1 MSGDRT
7 PSDSERDSHDFRDVV
22 VVGGGVAGL
31 STAVFT
37 ARQGLDTLVIDDGGS
52 LLRRNAHLE
61 NFRASRWAW
70 TPGACS
76 TSSPSRLRPR
86 APTGST
92 AVRREWRR
100 SVRARA
106 SKPEATKRS
115 TTPGSSLRS
124 TVTTRTT
131 PATPATRPEPGTS
144 SPRRKT
150 RSVTSRAWGVGI
162 LDRGKSYVDTDER
175 GRTGVDG
182 LYAAGR
188 LAEKPHQA
196 AVCAGHGAE
205 VGVTILEEDERGFY
219 HDWVAPEGYF
229 TDRGRQVPPG
239 CEEIDAAERRERE
252 EASREAIRER
262 FAAPHPDP
270 QETHPSL
277 EE

>member
-1 MSGDRT
+1 MSGDETPGDDEADSRRT
-7 PSDSERDSHDFRDVV
+7 RDVV
-22 VVGGGVAGL
+22 VGGGGVAGL
-31 STAVFT
+31 SAAVFT
-37 ARQGLDTLVIDDGGS
+37 ARQGFDALVIDDGGS

-61 NFRASRWAW
+61 NFPGFPLGVDARRLLDLLAEQAATAGADRLDGRATRVAAVGEGDDGSE
-70 TPGACS
+70 PDDGARFVVEVEDGGDG
-76 TSSPSRLRPR
+76 PSGP
-86 APTGST
+86 
-92 AVRREWRR
+92 VRTRY
-100 SVRARA
+100 VVA
-106 SKPEATKRS
+106 ATKNEV
-115 TTPGSSLRS
+115 GYLDG
-124 TVTTRTT
+124 V
-131 PATPATRPEPGTS
+131 E
-144 SPRRKT
+144 
-150 RSVTSRAWGVGI
+150 GVGI

-205 VGVTILEEDERGFY
+205 VGVTILEEDDRGFY

-252 EASREAIRER
+252 ERSREAIRER
-262 FAAPHPDP
+262 FAAPHSDP